1 MGLCDVKLS
10 ECARRGKL
18 TLLRVCE
25 FFFFKLTGSLKIKSS
40 PAGHNNTFS
49 QGQRSEFWPY
59 HRKLLDQKYV
69 NKSAFNKGGFEEK
82 IYKTGIEIITN

>member
-1 MGLCDVKLS
+1 MGLCDAKLS

-25 FFFFKLTGSLKIKSS
+25 FFFKLTGSLKIKSS

-59 HRKLLDQKYV
+59 RRKLLDQKYD
-69 NKSAFNKGGFEEK
+69 NKSALNNGGFEENF
-82 IYKTGIEIITN
+82 KTIEIIIN